1 MKILTF
7 KKFNEANGV
16 ELLNPGLNGNSLPN
30 FPSTQTE
37 SPMSRFGN
45 IDTTVIED
53 KDGNFYFYDQFQK
66 LYLEFGKDNPE
77 LSVFN
82 KLNLDKL
89 IQIKNSK

>member
-30 FPSTQTE
+30 FPSTE
-37 SPMSRFGN
+37 KSPMSRFGN